1 MRVRLAIL
9 ALGALLTALHGAR
22 AEEAYPS
29 RSIRLIVPYGAGGA
43 SDVMARYFG
52 QKLTELWKANVVI
65 ENMAAAAGT
74 IAYTTVARAPADGYT
89 LVYGTSSIAVNAA
102 LRTKSPYDPVKD
114 FRPISSLLAV
124 QNVLVVPMSLPVK
137 SVAELVALAKQKPG
151 ALNYV
156 SLGPG
161 SSPHLSMELFRSA
174 AGITVQ
180 QVPYKLTTQ
189 AYTDLI
195 DGRIQ
200 LWLASM
206 PSALPFIQSGKI
218 RALAVAGPTRSVALP
233 DVPTLDRVRR
243 AGGDDVLARAFLRRR
258 VSRTRLQQS
267 STARCMTSSRS
278 RRRRPGT
285 SSSAP
290 NSAPARRSSSAT
302 RCAGKWRSGPRS
314 PSRSGFRAIECTCS
328 HAQLYLRHHEVA
340 AKRPS
345 KRRRP
350 GPCILRGEP

>member
-1 MRVRLAIL
+1 MGLRLAVVAFFATVL
-9 ALGALLTALHGAR
+9 ATMSGAG

-29 RSIRLIVPYGAGGA
+29 RPIRLIVPYSAGGA

-74 IAYTTVARAPADGYT
+74 VAYTTVARAQADGYT
-89 LVYGTSSIAVNAA
+89 LAYGTSSIAVNAA

-114 FRPISSLLAV
+114 FRPISSLLVV
-124 QNVLVVPMSLPVK
+124 QNVLVVPVSLPVK
-137 SVAELVALAKQKPG
+137 SVAELVALAKQRPG

-161 SSPHLSMELFRSA
+161 STPHLSMELFRST

-195 DGRIQ
+195 DGRVQ

-206 PSALPFIQSGKI
+206 PSALPFIQSGRL
-218 RALAVAGPTRSVALP
+218 RALAVAGPARSVALP
-233 DVPTLDRVRR
+233 NVPTLIESGV
-243 AGGDDVLARAFLRRR
+243 AAETTFWQGLF
-258 VSRTRLQQS
+258 
-267 STARCMTSSRS
+267 
-278 RRRRPGT
+278 
-285 SSSAP
+285 
-290 NSAPARRSSSAT
+290 APAGVA
-302 RCAGKWRSGPRS
+302 PE
-314 PSRSGFRAIECTCS
+314 I
-328 HAQLYLRHHEVA
+328 A
-340 AKRPS
+340 AKLNRAVHDIVAQPET
-345 KRRRP
+345 KAWYLKLGAELGAGTPEQLAAEVRKEMEKWTAIAKQI
-350 GPCILRGEP
+350 GIQTD